1 MESTSKDNFKK
12 FFKEYFPYIGIIVFV
27 ILIKQFVMSPIIVN
41 GESMMKTLHDKD
53 VMILDRIS
61 YRVSDID
68 RFDIV
73 VVDEGSEYI
82 IKRVIGLPGEEVS
95 CEDGKLFV
103 NGKEIKDSYGIG
115 LTDDFVFEVPKGE
128 YFVLGDN
135 REVSND
141 SRSYGF
147 VPRSKILGVVKVPF
161 WNNAHEYIN
170 SYGD

>member
-1 MESTSKDNFKK
+1 
-12 FFKEYFPYIGIIVFV
+12 
-27 ILIKQFVMSPIIVN
+27 MSPIIVN

-135 REVSND
+135 RENSMD
-141 SRSYGF
+141 SRYFGSF
-147 VPRSKILGVVKVPF
+147 KKEDILGKTKLVLFPLDRF
-161 WNNAHEYIN
+161 
-170 SYGD
+170 GDKK

>member
-1 MESTSKDNFKK
+1 MENTSKDKFKK
-12 FFKEYFPYIGIIVFV
+12 FLKEYFPYIGIIVFV

-61 YRVSDID
+61 YKMADIE

-115 LTDDFVFEVPKGE
+115 LTDDFVFEVPQGE

-135 REVSND
+135 RENSMD
-141 SRSYGF
+141 SRYFGSF
-147 VPRSKILGVVKVPF
+147 KKDDILGKTKLVLFPLKRF
-161 WNNAHEYIN
+161 
-170 SYGD
+170 GDKK

>member
-135 REVSND
+135 RENSMD
-141 SRSYGF
+141 SRYFGSF
-147 VPRSKILGVVKVPF
+147 KKEDILGKTKLVLFPLDR
-161 WNNAHEYIN
+161 I
-170 SYGD
+170 GDKK

>member
-1 MESTSKDNFKK
+1 
-12 FFKEYFPYIGIIVFV
+12 
-27 ILIKQFVMSPIIVN
+27 
-41 GESMMKTLHDKD
+41 MMKTLHDKD

-135 REVSND
+135 RENSMD
-141 SRSYGF
+141 SRYFGSF
-147 VPRSKILGVVKVPF
+147 KKEDILGKTKLVLFPLDRF
-161 WNNAHEYIN
+161 
-170 SYGD
+170 GDKK

>member
-1 MESTSKDNFKK
+1 MLFRS
-12 FFKEYFPYIGIIVFV
+12 
-27 ILIKQFVMSPIIVN
+27 
-41 GESMMKTLHDKD
+41 
-53 VMILDRIS
+53 
-61 YRVSDID
+61 ID

-135 REVSND
+135 RENSMD
-141 SRSYGF
+141 SRYFGSF
-147 VPRSKILGVVKVPF
+147 KKEDILGKTKLVLFPLDRF
-161 WNNAHEYIN
+161 
-170 SYGD
+170 GDKK

>member
-135 REVSND
+135 RENSMD
-141 SRSYGF
+141 SRYFGSF
-147 VPRSKILGVVKVPF
+147 KKEDILGKTKLVLFPLDRF
-161 WNNAHEYIN
+161 
-170 SYGD
+170 GDKK

>member
-135 REVSND
+135 RENSMD
-141 SRSYGF
+141 SRYFGSF
-147 VPRSKILGVVKVPF
+147 KKEDILGKTKLVLFPLDMF
-161 WNNAHEYIN
+161 
-170 SYGD
+170 GDKK

>member
-95 CEDGKLFV
+95 CENGKLFV

-135 REVSND
+135 RENSMD
-141 SRSYGF
+141 SRYFGSF
-147 VPRSKILGVVKVPF
+147 KKEDILGKTKLVLFPLDRF
-161 WNNAHEYIN
+161 
-170 SYGD
+170 GDKK

>member
-12 FFKEYFPYIGIIVFV
+12 FLKEYFPYIGIIVFV

-135 REVSND
+135 RENSMD
-141 SRSYGF
+141 SRYFGSF
-147 VPRSKILGVVKVPF
+147 KKEDILGKTKLVLFPLDRF
-161 WNNAHEYIN
+161 
-170 SYGD
+170 GDKK